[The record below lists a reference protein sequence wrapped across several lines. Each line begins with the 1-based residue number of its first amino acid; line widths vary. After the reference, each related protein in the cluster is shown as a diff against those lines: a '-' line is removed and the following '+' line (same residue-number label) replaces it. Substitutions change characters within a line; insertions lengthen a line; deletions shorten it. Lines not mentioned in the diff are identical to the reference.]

1 MGLWGLM
8 AWPTKN
14 TAATD
19 LSKLLGMYGLI
30 ITRGRKKE
38 KEKKKK
44 AAGYRKV
51 LKSRIYY
58 AKWTHYFDTLK

>member
-38 KEKKKK
+38 KEKKKRQQGIGK
-44 AAGYRKV
+44 
-51 LKSRIYY
+51 
-58 AKWTHYFDTLK
+58 F